1 MSYTWDSTFSLF
13 GNCLPSF
20 WPHFFSSGAQGW
32 DQRHFSCS
40 RWYLFWAFLPCSD
53 WRPVSAV
60 LPQETPPDFL
70 TTIGSV
76 CNSWWF
82 DGYLRCV
89 MIAFCKLTL
98 LFLQKLNLTFHFFDL
113 FLQLIVLGLD
123 SIILA
128 SIVDDYFGG
137 LLVQIGL
144 LYLSAPPEGLL
155 LDNQWWVVFTK
166 FMEEYLMPLARLGW
180 IEKMCC
186 L

>member
-1 MSYTWDSTFSLF
+1 
-13 GNCLPSF
+13 
-20 WPHFFSSGAQGW
+20 
-32 DQRHFSCS
+32 
-40 RWYLFWAFLPCSD
+40 
-53 WRPVSAV
+53 
-60 LPQETPPDFL
+60 
-70 TTIGSV
+70 
-76 CNSWWF
+76 
-82 DGYLRCV
+82 

-155 LDNQWWVVFTK
+155 LDNQ
-166 FMEEYLMPLARLGW
+166 
-180 IEKMCC
+180 
-186 L
+186 